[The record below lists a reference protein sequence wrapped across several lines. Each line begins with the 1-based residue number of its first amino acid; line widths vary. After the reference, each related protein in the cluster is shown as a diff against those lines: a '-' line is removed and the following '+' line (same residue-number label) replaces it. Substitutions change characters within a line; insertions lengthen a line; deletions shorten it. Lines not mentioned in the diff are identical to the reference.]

1 MSATLFTRL
10 LGPIPDIVLYA
21 WRRWGTDAMI
31 SSEINQL
38 DDLPATMAQMDE
50 SAAKHKIKLDT
61 ALLARIRTIDDR
73 RRR

>member
-1 MSATLFTRL
+1 
-10 LGPIPDIVLYA
+10 
-21 WRRWGTDAMI
+21 MI